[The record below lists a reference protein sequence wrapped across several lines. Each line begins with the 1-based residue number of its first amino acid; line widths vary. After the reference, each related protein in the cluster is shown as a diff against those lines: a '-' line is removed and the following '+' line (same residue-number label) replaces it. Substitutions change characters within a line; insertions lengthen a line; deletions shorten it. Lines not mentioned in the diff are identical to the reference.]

1 MGVLL
6 LHFFH
11 DGANLGLV
19 LEEEEF
25 DDTTSLAFF
34 LLATCCGNRGAGVR
48 EVVRMLA
55 EK

>member
-1 MGVLL
+1 LGVLL

-11 DGANLGLV
+11 DGANLGPI

-34 LLATCCGNRGAGVR
+34 LLAAGAC